1 MIVWLVDQSRHRAAS
16 VQTRHQRRAFE
27 EAAMAT
33 RCVMRFAWYGRASAR
48 VNQLFGWRRA
58 YRQGELSEPSGGLI
72 PVRVSGTDPS
82 VPVERIAPP
91 SSGSIHIEFPGRALI
106 SIESGA
112 DPTLLR
118 SILESLRK

>member
-1 MIVWLVDQSRHRAAS
+1 MSEEVVWSAGRRYRQRWPLSKKLELVRLAMMPGAS
-16 VQTRHQRRAFE
+16 LSEV
-27 EAAMAT
+27 
-33 RCVMRFAWYGRASAR
+33 AR
-48 VNQLFGWRRA
+48 THGVNANQLFGWRRA

-72 PVRVSGTDPS
+72 PVRVSATDPS
-82 VPVERIAPP
+82 VPMERIAPP
-91 SSGSIHIEFPGRALI
+91 SCGSIHIEFPGRALI